1 MSHNSKNKF
10 IYIMCSV
17 IVIAAVCI
25 AGAKFLLPD
34 ASSESNTH
42 SASLNVTS
50 AQSTL
55 TEKITEFLTET
66 VYQTSATEASETN
79 LQTEAESLT
88 VTKKPHTQAVPS
100 KTETQKATERSP
112 LFTLPSIKEK
122 TTAAPPAPGDYSCF
136 NNCAFIGNSRVLA
149 LKNYGLVENV
159 YAAVGLNVDTI
170 FTKSAPGSSVPVID
184 ELNGK
189 HFDRVY
195 IMLGDNECGWPN
207 TSVFIK
213 KYAKVIDAV
222 RERVPEAEIYLQSV
236 LPISSEA
243 SAKNEYGCN
252 NTAINNLNEKIKQL
266 AADENVH
273 YVAPAEALKNSDGVL
288 PAEAASDGVHMN
300 KKYCKIWLDYL
311 VEHYY

>member
-10 IYIMCSV
+10 IYIISGV
-17 IVIAAVCI
+17 IIITAVCI

-34 ASSESNTH
+34 ASSESNTYFH
-42 SASLNVTS
+42 SSEQTAER
-50 AQSTL
+50 STL
-55 TEKITEFLTET
+55 TKRITEFLTET
-66 VYQTSATEASETN
+66 VSQTLSTAASETN
-79 LQTEAESLT
+79 PQTDIKTTA
-88 VTKKPHTQAVPS
+88 KKTQTASVPPKS
-100 KTETQKATERSP
+100 ETGKATQRNP
-112 LFTLPSIKEK
+112 LFTLPSFNGK
-122 TTAAPPAPGDYSCF
+122 TTTVPVTPGDYSCF
-136 NNCAFIGNSRVLA
+136 DNCAFIGNSRVLA
-149 LKNYGLVENV
+149 LKSYGLVKNV

-222 RERVPEAEIYLQSV
+222 RERVPEAEIYLQSI

-252 NTAINNLNEKIKQL
+252 NDAINNLNKKIKQL

-273 YVAPAEALKNSDGVL
+273 YIAPAEALKNSEGAL